1 MIYNAPIKGED
12 GLYFVKA
19 LGDDKRKCLVQL
31 NGVTIADVSEEI
43 LFDLVSEENAGK
55 IAGVDSGNLAAAH
68 ENCETW
74 FGKKLSENVISGA
87 YTSSVKEDQMTTD
100 RIDMTKVFNTQ
111 QEALDFTAVQAG
123 KKCDV
128 IVEFAGLWF
137 AKKAF
142 GSTWNVVQVR
152 VHDDPIVDVYP
163 EEYAFDQ

>member
-31 NGVTIADVSEEI
+31 NGVRVSDVSEEI
-43 LFDLVSEENAGK
+43 LFDLESSEK
-55 IAGVDSGNLAAAH
+55 IEAIDAVNLEAAH
-68 ENCETW
+68 EQCKTW
-74 FGKKLSENVISGA
+74 FGKNLSENVISGA
-87 YTSSVKEDQMTTD
+87 YTSSVKEGQLTTD
-100 RIDMTKVFNTQ
+100 RIDATRVFNTQ
-111 QEALDFTAVQAG
+111 QEALDFTSVQPG
-123 KKCDV
+123 KMCDI

-142 GSTWNVVQVR
+142 GPTWNVVQVR